1 MPALLKSLV
10 LMTRSP
16 PNCLVT
22 VSSTATFNDAAS
34 TVNNVTTPIP
44 TISADAVDDVRRG
57 FRIAF
62 CRASF
67 PVMRRTTGSG
77 APSAAAAGRATTGP
91 NTTKPRIV
99 RNAPSPATPIP
110 APPAAPATTSATPPA
125 VNTAPNASRVFD
137 TTAAVQRDLA
147 QRGDRRDAR
156 GAHCRGDARDERHEH
171 TDRERPDHGARTHG
185 ERGGRHAH
193 AGRVHQREQTGGEP
207 DPDGEPEHRRD
218 EPDHERFQRD
228 RAQHL
233 RARGADR
240 AEECRFA
247 RALRDQDRERVV
259 DAERADEQR
268 DAGEHQQER
277 LEEVQEPCVER
288 VLVLFGQGRDP

>member
-1 MPALLKSLV
+1 MRSRPGAAAPMSFASAGLIPALLKSLV

-22 VSSTATFNDAAS
+22 VSSTATFNEAAS

-44 TISADAVDDVRRG
+44 TMSADAVDDVRRG

-99 RNAPSPATPIP
+99 RNAPSPADADPR
-110 APPAAPATTSATPPA
+110 AARRARDDERHAAHGEHGAAREP
-125 VNTAPNASRVFD
+125 RLRH
-137 TTAAVQRDLA
+137 TAAVQRDLA
-147 QRGDRRDAR
+147 QRGDRRDPR
-156 GAHCRGDARDERHEH
+156 SAHCRRDARDERHEH

-193 AGRVHQREQTGGEP
+193 AGRAHQREQTGGEP

-233 RARGADR
+233 RRVSADR
-240 AEECRFA
+240 GGAPIRGCVARSGSRTCCR
-247 RALRDQDRERVV
+247 
-259 DAERADEQR
+259 
-268 DAGEHQQER
+268 
-277 LEEVQEPCVER
+277 C
-288 VLVLFGQGRDP
+288 